1 MANCIDDKFPG
12 SCSFLLFFPLKMD
25 VIITSE
31 FERHY
36 NEVLNDILNGDI
48 KIEVIA
54 CFKSYCFEI
63 I

>member
-12 SCSFLLFFPLKMD
+12 SFLFLLLFFLLKMD

-54 CFKSYCFEI
+54 LKLYSGI
-63 I
+63 ID